1 MFDVTSLILNQLRDK
16 IEKQLKEEETVEII
30 RDAFKEVVKEFER
43 GVSDDELTIYLAGLG
58 SVLISIMDNIN
69 ISDIPWHEIPQ
80 DEVDEFG
87 RIDGDMILASEYK
100 GQLWHI
106 AISLDITKP
115 LNMVNIIDFGIDG
128 FSNICN
134 LKIDV
139 PEGTFGISVP
149 SLDFYGNLSI
159 EDEEEDTFNDDYD
172 DEEGF
177 GFLN

>member
-16 IEKQLKEEETVEII
+16 IENQLKEKETVEII
-30 RDAFKEVVKEFER
+30 RDPFKEVVKEFEK
-43 GVSDDELTIYLAGLG
+43 GASDDEIAIYLAGLG
-58 SVLISIMDNIN
+58 SVLVSIMDNIN
-69 ISDIPWHEIPQ
+69 ISDIPWNEIPQ

-106 AISLDITKP
+106 AVSLDITKP
-115 LNMVNIIDFGIDG
+115 LNMGNIIDFGIDG

-139 PEGTFGISVP
+139 PEGTFGVSVP
-149 SLDFYGNLSI
+149 SLDFYGSINI
-159 EDEEEDTFNDDYD
+159 EDEDEDTLD
-172 DEEGF
+172 DEEDGF
-177 GFLN
+177 EFLN

>member
-16 IEKQLKEEETVEII
+16 IEKQLKEDETVEVI
-30 RDAFKEVVKEFER
+30 RDPFKEVVKEFER
-43 GVSDDELTIYLAGLG
+43 GASDDEIAIYLAGLG
-58 SVLISIMDNIN
+58 SVLVSIMDNIN

-106 AISLDITKP
+106 AVSLDITKP
-115 LNMVNIIDFGIDG
+115 LNMGNIIDFGIDG

-139 PEGTFGISVP
+139 PEGTFGVSVP
-149 SLDFYGNLSI
+149 SLDFYGSINI
-159 EDEEEDTFNDDYD
+159 EDEDEDTFDD
-172 DEEGF
+172 DEDEF
-177 GFLN
+177 EFLN